1 MNAIVISIDPVIF
14 RLGSFEIRWYVV
26 AIISAIVVA
35 LSGVLRRKALH
46 ILSTIVVAF
55 GALVSMALIRYTIQV
70 GEGNI
75 ARIIL

>member
-46 ILSTIVVAF
+46 ILLIKLLLP
-55 GALVSMALIRYTIQV
+55 LVLWWCQWPLYA
-70 GEGNI
+70 
-75 ARIIL
+75 IL